1 VKQKSKKKNRVV
13 AYLDGQGAL
22 PATEKQM
29 KKWIR
34 KYLPAED
41 KLAKKGAYPRQCPRG
56 LGKMRG

>member
-1 VKQKSKKKNRVV
+1 MKQKRKKKNKVI
-13 AYLDGQGAL
+13 AYLDGEDSL

-41 KLAKKGAYPRQCPRG
+41 KPKK
-56 LGKMRG
+56 KNKVSWFH

>member
-1 VKQKSKKKNRVV
+1 MKEKSKKKNRVV
-13 AYLDGQGAL
+13 AYLDGEGAL

-41 KLAKKGAYPRQCPRG
+41 KPQKKN
-56 LGKMRG
+56 KSS

>member
-1 VKQKSKKKNRVV
+1 MKQKRKKKNRVI
-13 AYLDGQGAL
+13 AYLDGEDSL

-41 KLAKKGAYPRQCPRG
+41 KRQKKN
-56 LGKMRG
+56 KVS